1 MQGRITASSG
11 KGEVLSSGALG
22 WIAGVIRIEYQ
33 RNRSRLV
40 AEMQFF
46 FDFENY
52 VKMVRLAW
60 NEKVPR
66 ARHYYLAVL
75 LLCTPVIAAVHAI
88 FFFLDGLVF
97 PALKKVEMRDPIFM
111 VGHARSGTTFTHR
124 LLCKDSDR
132 FSSFRLYELY
142 FPSLIQKKIIRTIG
156 RLDEKWFRGFLTG
169 QIRAWEERRYGPG
182 RHMHSMGL
190 TEPEEDDILFYW
202 SMASGMWI
210 TKMPYMGDLDFYHM
224 NDWPER
230 KRRKYNDFYR
240 ECVKRQLY
248 LNGPEKIHLSKNPM
262 YSGRVASLVEAF
274 PDARFIVNVRNP
286 YETIPSML
294 SLVRSN
300 WKQLGWDDD
309 RQKRSLQIL
318 ADQSWHT
325 YHHPL
330 DTLEANPQVRCAVVD
345 YRDLTADPAA
355 TIKRIYREL
364 DLSISDEYCEV
375 LAGEGKRARDRKP
388 RHVYSLSQFGLEADA
403 IHAELATLFERFQ
416 WDEEEAIADGS
427 PEHRAPR
434 ER

>member
-1 MQGRITASSG
+1 
-11 KGEVLSSGALG
+11 
-22 WIAGVIRIEYQ
+22 
-33 RNRSRLV
+33 
-40 AEMQFF
+40 MQFF

-52 VKMVRLAW
+52 FKMVRLAW
-60 NEKVPR
+60 NEKVRR
-66 ARHYYLAVL
+66 ARYYYLAVL
-75 LLCTPVIAAVHAI
+75 LLCTPVIAVFHAI
-88 FFFLDGLVF
+88 CFFLDGLVF
-97 PALKKVEMRDPIFM
+97 PALKKVEVREPIFM

-142 FPSLIQKKIIRTIG
+142 FPSLIQKKIIRATG
-156 RLDEKWFRGFLTG
+156 RLDERWLRGFLTG
-169 QIRAWEERRYGPG
+169 RIRAWEERRYGPG

-262 YSGRVASLVEAF
+262 YSGRVASLIEDF

-330 DTLEANPQVRCAVVD
+330 DTLEANPQIRCAVVD

-355 TIKRIYREL
+355 TIRRIYREL
-364 DLSISDEYCEV
+364 DLSISDEYFAE
-375 LAGEGKRARDRKP
+375 LAGAGKRARDRKP

-403 IHAELATLFERFQ
+403 IHAELATLFERFR
-416 WDEEEAIADGS
+416 WDEEETIADRS